1 MTQIKTNLK
10 FEIVSS
16 ICEASS
22 LSSFLTLVREI
33 YDKALIIS
41 MYRNL
46 IVFIEFI
53 LEDHLVGFNFFN
65 VISDSPVKFDS
76 RS

>member
-10 FEIVSS
+10 IEIVSR

-22 LSSFLTLVREI
+22 LPSCLTLVKEI
-33 YDKALIIS
+33 HDKALTIS

-65 VISDSPVKFDS
+65 VISDSSVKFDS